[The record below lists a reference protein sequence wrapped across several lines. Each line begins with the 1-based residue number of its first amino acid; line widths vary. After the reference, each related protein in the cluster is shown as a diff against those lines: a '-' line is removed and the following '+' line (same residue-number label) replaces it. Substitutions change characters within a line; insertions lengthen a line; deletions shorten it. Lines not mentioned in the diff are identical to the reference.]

1 VSPVSPAATSALS
14 SDLLG
19 PSPSGGRASLVS
31 GFRIPKGSK
40 EDKDEAKAKKKK
52 NLGHS
57 IHSQFMFISDL
68 MMYFV
73 PVGVSWMPQYVGIC

>member
-1 VSPVSPAATSALS
+1 MSPVSPAATSALS

-19 PSPSGGRASLVS
+19 PSPSGARASLVS

-52 NLGHS
+52 KKKKEKKED
-57 IHSQFMFISDL
+57 DL
-68 MMYFV
+68 DTF
-73 PVGVSWMPQYVGIC
+73 GFDIF